1 YNPTNRTIN
10 SPFRIL
16 LKFSEN
22 VRIVDLTRFR
32 NGNDLKTILLLSA
45 NIRQV
50 QATPDQQQRQE
61 ASIIG
66 NILELPDARNEEEGG
81 EQHQSSN
88 DFSSSNSVQ
97 IGGRFRLCRNCRI
110 AHIPTTIAPD
120 LLLKMSQYLPG
131 RDIDSF
137 CPRTLSST
145 TLDTELDVQMNQN
158 ASVCWRPSSRN
169 LTGAFEVGLNNE
181 HLEKNIN
188 RSPLLSDV
196 AVKEEGHP
204 ASMENQLPNHS
215 PVFEEEQ
222 LIQGNFS
229 YSLLQISTR
238 MTPLEVPDNSLLFQ
252 ECEKIDLPAGP
263 IHSNEIVKLR
273 EEDDNNSFVISPR
286 KSSILEETDETLLM
300 MCEQDQSLQHGADT
314 YVCADNVSG
323 GNELPVQSNIEEN
336 HYISDL
342 DNPTASETAEH
353 YSPLQFPQ
361 RSPILED
368 DEATSPLRCEQE
380 HSSQGSYATQI
391 CAEDS
396 PNEYDS
402 RVQSNVEG
410 YYSPSKLYGSG
421 LIGLS
426 YLRRPLSP
434 EVVSLAGPRKQ
445 TEEKER
451 RKTRLPRRA
460 SLVAREAIGLSMKAL
475 FTPTKLTS
483 DRVFEKSHSQSM
495 VSASRQRSPE
505 VAENSFEHSEEILR
519 SRRPGRWAF
528 QVARDSI
535 NPTLMGNNTPSQV
548 HSDQAFIND
557 SELGRR
563 SASYG
568 EWSVDSSSNN
578 GSCKL
583 ILRRV
588 NRTLQTDVESAS
600 SYSSPRARS
609 LPHILR
615 STQTKSNVS
624 TPLNNAN
631 ETLRPL
637 RRKSSTL
644 QGRSRNIP
652 SSDES
657 DDDETPKQRRRKS
670 VGVRKR
676 FSSPPFTEGKGLASF
691 VQKTKQRRRISQL
704 VSSDTSPDK
713 ENTLGSPVQ
722 KRTRRR
728 IIMDTSNESSSSNKE
743 NKGDTFSKSKGV
755 WRRLNFDSSDS
766 ASSVTADDAS
776 LNASR
781 FNKSTYLSTEPDDE
795 ATLAEMSKIEELIL
809 ILNYIF

>member
-1 YNPTNRTIN
+1 MEIMVHTN
-10 SPFRIL
+10 
-16 LKFSEN
+16 
-22 VRIVDLTRFR
+22 
-32 NGNDLKTILLLSA
+32 SA

-120 LLLKMSQYLPG
+120 LLLKCEAQSEGSKSYRTRVTQSSTLLFNDSPNPSNTSRLRNRKCHRASRRHLSSNRRRKSKTCLYPCAVCKSNVNYGTWSMSQYLPG

-483 DRVFEKSHSQSM
+483 DRVFEKSHSQIDTFSDFTQSM

-624 TPLNNAN
+624 TPL
-631 ETLRPL
+631 
-637 RRKSSTL
+637 
-644 QGRSRNIP
+644 
-652 SSDES
+652 
-657 DDDETPKQRRRKS
+657 
-670 VGVRKR
+670 
-676 FSSPPFTEGKGLASF
+676 
-691 VQKTKQRRRISQL
+691 
-704 VSSDTSPDK
+704 VSLP
-713 ENTLGSPVQ
+713 
-722 KRTRRR
+722 
-728 IIMDTSNESSSSNKE
+728 M
-743 NKGDTFSKSKGV
+743 
-755 WRRLNFDSSDS
+755 
-766 ASSVTADDAS
+766 TA
-776 LNASR
+776 
-781 FNKSTYLSTEPDDE
+781 FIQY
-795 ATLAEMSKIEELIL
+795 
-809 ILNYIF
+809 

>member
-483 DRVFEKSHSQSM
+483 DRVFEKSHSQS
-495 VSASRQRSPE
+495 
-505 VAENSFEHSEEILR
+505 
-519 SRRPGRWAF
+519 
-528 QVARDSI
+528 
-535 NPTLMGNNTPSQV
+535 
-548 HSDQAFIND
+548 
-557 SELGRR
+557 
-563 SASYG
+563 YG

-624 TPLNNAN
+624 TPLSSIEETEDENTDTPKARKQESSCGNMLTDCRNNAN

-766 ASSVTADDAS
+766 ASSVTTGDSDAHKAKRRRRRRRRTRTCRQNS
-776 LNASR
+776 LVRSSSAS
-781 FNKSTYLSTEPDDE
+781 P
-795 ATLAEMSKIEELIL
+795 IL
-809 ILNYIF
+809 QD